1 MNSLMKNIINYDK
14 DNMNEEIINKLRET
28 INKEEFNLDK
38 LR

>member
-28 INKEEFNLDK
+28 INKDEFNLDK